1 MPTSV
6 TIQTA
11 RIDQQTGR
19 VNIVFTDG
27 MGFTW
32 PNVDDFVTEQDQEIF
47 TDKDLM
53 RRIALAIIAV
63 RIGRITNPA
72 QVEGKTLTF
81 DPTINNVLKVT

>member
-1 MPTSV
+1 MATSI

-11 RIDQQTGR
+11 RIAPSGQ

-27 MGFTW
+27 VGFNW
-32 PNVDDFVTEQDQEIF
+32 PNVDDFVAEQDEAIF
-47 TDKDLM
+47 SDKELM

-63 RIGRITNPA
+63 RIRRITNPA

-81 DPTINNVLKVT
+81 DPTIVNVLRIS